1 MLQYL
6 AKWTKYSRILSS
18 VVSGF
23 SPPTKIFFMGS
34 FFIAIAFFGSI
45 CRPSS
50 LCSFCA
56 KTCVKRNNDSAFHRR
71 ITRLQVSRSTKA
83 YLFYTGW
90 LFKKNKPK
98 SPWSS
103 SVGVHFDG
111 AVCHLSKFRE
121 VIFKILFT
129 SVPAEPT
136 NKHFPE
142 ETKQKIRMRPG
153 GGVVA
158 RISWIPPF
166 LAFKTPTFY

>member
-1 MLQYL
+1 
-6 AKWTKYSRILSS
+6 
-18 VVSGF
+18 
-23 SPPTKIFFMGS
+23 MGS
-34 FFIAIAFFGSI
+34 FFIAIAFLGSI

-56 KTCVKRNNDSAFHRR
+56 KTCAKRNDELAYHWR
-71 ITRLQVSRSTKA
+71 ITRLQVFLSTKA
-83 YLFYTGW
+83 YLIYTGW

-129 SVPAEPT
+129 SVPAETPD
-136 NKHFPE
+136 KHFPE
-142 ETKQKIRMRPG
+142 ETKQKIRVRPG

-158 RISWIPPF
+158 QISEISPF
-166 LAFKTPTFY
+166 LAFKTPNFLLINRNNNTTQMH